1 MTENCCYSDV
11 LTCVVLS
18 KLSEQCSTTGSP
30 SSARVAATCAL
41 ALSREARQE
50 SHGEAA
56 AVSDAAAAAAAAA
69 AAYGADKEPERD
81 SALLL
86 LLPLLLLPARAVEE
100 SEK

>member
-1 MTENCCYSDV
+1 MTENCCCLDV

-69 AAYGADKEPERD
+69 YGADKVPERD

-86 LLPLLLLPARAVEE
+86 LLPLWLLPARGVEN
-100 SEK
+100 SER